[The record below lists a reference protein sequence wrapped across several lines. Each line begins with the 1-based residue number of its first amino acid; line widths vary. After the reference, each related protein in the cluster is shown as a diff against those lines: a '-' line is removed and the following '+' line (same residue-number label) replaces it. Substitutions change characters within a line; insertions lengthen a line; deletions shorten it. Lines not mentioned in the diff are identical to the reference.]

1 MVIPYFQEIMK
12 LINYIEF
19 KKLLEILLKNNKMHL
34 IKFKDFKEL
43 KYHNQLIIKIIIL
56 KTDI

>member
-1 MVIPYFQEIMK
+1 MRN
-12 LINYIEF
+12 LINCIEF